1 MSSAAASAV
10 VLVFGLV
17 CGSFLNAVI
26 HRLPRGVG
34 LAYPRRSFCPQCG
47 RSLPWHE
54 NIPVLSWILLRGK
67 CRGCSTPISAR
78 YPLVE
83 LLTAALFLALWWSC
97 PPAVAA
103 AYMVLAA
110 LLVAGT
116 FIDLEHMILPDSL
129 TIGGAAAGVALAM
142 LVPGFLPGET
152 WDARLR
158 SSLFGAGV
166 GFAVL
171 FAVVELGKLAFGRK
185 RLELQPAEKFRLAV
199 RGGKPVLFI
208 AGEEWELEE
217 FFYRPTDELELHLDD
232 GKVWRMNVRGLVREG
247 QTTAYAQ
254 SDGACGSALAIVV
267 PREAMG
273 FGDVKLMLTLGAF
286 LGWPGALFSIGAGSV
301 IGAFF
306 GLAMLAIR
314 RLDEAGRIP
323 FGPYLAA
330 GAMLWI
336 FAGPAVVDF
345 FLRR

>member
-54 NIPVLSWILLRGK
+54 NIPVLSWIILRGK
-67 CRGCSTPISAR
+67 CRGCAVPISAR

-199 RGGKPVLFI
+199 RGGKPVLLI

-247 QTTAYAQ
+247 QTTAYGQ

-306 GLAMLAIR
+306 GLAMLAVR

-336 FAGPAVVDF
+336 FAGPVVVDF

>member
-54 NIPVLSWILLRGK
+54 NIPVLSWIILRGK
-67 CRGCSTPISAR
+67 CRGCAVPISAR

-199 RGGKPVLFI
+199 RGGKPVLLI
-208 AGEEWELEE
+208 AAEEWELEE

-247 QTTAYAQ
+247 QTTAYGQ

-306 GLAMLAIR
+306 GLAMLAVR

-336 FAGPAVVDF
+336 FAGPVVVDF